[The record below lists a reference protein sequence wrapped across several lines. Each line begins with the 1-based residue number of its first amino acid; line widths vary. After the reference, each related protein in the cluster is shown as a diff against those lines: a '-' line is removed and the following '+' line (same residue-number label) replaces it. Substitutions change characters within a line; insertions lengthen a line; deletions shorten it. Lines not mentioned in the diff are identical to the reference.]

1 MTSPE
6 IREDCLHVQRLTEA
20 FLLRQLKSSESD
32 YVRRHLATCAEC
44 FRGASESAAVIGTLR
59 ATAPAEC
66 VRRPDDGRIKMVFKK
81 RRADRV
87 LLSIVAASVLAV
99 IVIIYRLPTIPTP
112 HNASEE
118 FAEYDAD
125 ASLVLDLATAR
136 LEAVDYLV
144 RSQNPDGS
152 WNRIGGASDYD
163 IGVTALS
170 TLALMSQ
177 SRHTD
182 GAISERAIDAA
193 LAGCRYLADL
203 APSTS
208 WIGVRRTRDAGRNL
222 EVAASRTLA
231 LVEASKLWPDRFKGV
246 AAEAVQRL
254 MEFQRADGTFDSVG
268 KVAVAPRLGSV
279 LAAQAIEKAHESGL
293 RVRGLPAARARMS
306 DSGHAAEVDL
316 LAVSTA
322 HLTPESLIRASMTR
336 RDERAR
342 TSVSGLP
349 INEDRRTALARLAQ
363 RWTDPDHVDDSAK
376 HRPEKSEG
384 AALKMASLLLAM
396 NGG

>member
-32 YVRRHLATCAEC
+32 YVRRHLGTCAEC
-44 FRGASESAAVIGTLR
+44 FRGASESAVVIGTLR
-59 ATAPAEC
+59 ATAPAGYWK
-66 VRRPDDGRIKMVFKK
+66 RPERAEIPSVVKK

-99 IVIIYRLPTIPTP
+99 IAMIYRLPTIPSDATP
-112 HNASEE
+112 SSVVPVYEP
-118 FAEYDAD
+118 D

-152 WNRIGGASDYD
+152 WNRIGGSSEYD

-170 TLALMSQ
+170 TLALIGQ
-177 SRHTD
+177 GRHTD
-182 GAISERAIDAA
+182 GGTSERAIDAA
-193 LAGCRYLADL
+193 LAGCRYLAAL
-203 APSTS
+203 PTTPSTL
-208 WIGVRRTRDAGRNL
+208 GGRRVRDPGRNL

-231 LVEASKLWPDRFKGV
+231 LVEAAKLWPERFKGI
-246 AAEAVQRL
+246 AADAVGGL
-254 MEFQRADGTFDSVG
+254 IEYQRADGTFESSG
-268 KVAVAPRLGSV
+268 TPKSAPRLGTM
-279 LAAQAIEKAHESGL
+279 LATQAIVQAHESGL

-306 DSGHAAEVDL
+306 DPGHTADVDL

-322 HLTPESLIRASMTR
+322 HLTPESLIRSSMTR
-336 RDERAR
+336 GTDRPR
-342 TSVSGLP
+342 TSFAGLP
-349 INEDRRTALARLAQ
+349 LSEDRRTALARLAQ
-363 RWTDPDHVDDSAK
+363 RWTDPDHADEAK
-376 HRPEKSEG
+376 RHRVEKSEG